1 MENVYSLS
9 LVVIIIVVL
18 LGVILESF
26 IPAGQATAH

>member
-18 LGVILESF
+18 LGIILESF
-26 IPAGQATAH
+26 IQVGQAKAH

>member
-26 IPAGQATAH
+26 IPVGQAKAR